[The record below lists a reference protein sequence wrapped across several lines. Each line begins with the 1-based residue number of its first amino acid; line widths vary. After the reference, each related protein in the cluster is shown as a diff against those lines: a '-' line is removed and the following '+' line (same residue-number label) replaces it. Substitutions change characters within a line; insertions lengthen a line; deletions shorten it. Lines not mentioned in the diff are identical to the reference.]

1 MTYLCTVE
9 EMIVCLVKLC
19 LKEAFQF
26 FCCYN
31 HIRNEF
37 FLLFSKKNRISK
49 IVWLLLEGALVRISL
64 SLF

>member
-9 EMIVCLVKLC
+9 EMIVCLIKLC

-37 FLLFSKKNRISK
+37 FFTQTNIMNEFLF
-49 IVWLLLEGALVRISL
+49 
-64 SLF
+64 